1 MANNMLKKISYYL
14 FFLAGGIL
22 LLIALV
28 SFYSITAE
36 LNMVFS
42 TSFQSS
48 KDFFS
53 YYEFPLKFLVGA
65 IASLSLG
72 VTMLRAY
79 QFDKNLVIVEDNYKF
94 NNFFK
99 HREEFNKRFK
109 DEIFLKTIS
118 ELKSLSI
125 DTYFIPLY
133 NIFYYQS
140 YHNFKPTIN
149 KEAKKQIENFLKSV
163 EESEINKEDFDI
175 IKIDKSILENI
186 SEKNNSFLRGLTNTI
201 NSRES
206 PKFRKQL
213 KMLNVADTDIGPTTT
228 KFVYFNEF
236 FWSISFYNSLN
247 TFDGAMVVRC
257 ENFLNNFENYR
268 SGLSL

>member
-1 MANNMLKKISYYL
+1 MSKKISYYL
-14 FFLAGGIL
+14 FFGVGGIL
-22 LLIALV
+22 LVVAIA
-28 SFYSITAE
+28 SFFSINTE
-36 LNMVFS
+36 LNLVFLVNYE
-42 TSFQSS
+42 SS
-48 KDFFS
+48 KDFFK
-53 YYEFPLKFLVGA
+53 YYEFPIKFLVGA

-79 QFDKNLVIVEDNYKF
+79 QFDKNIIIVEDNYKF
-94 NNFFK
+94 NNYYK
-99 HREEFNKRFK
+99 HREEFNKRFQ
-109 DEIFLKTIS
+109 DETFLKTIS

-149 KEAKKQIENFLKSV
+149 KEAKDQIENFLKAI
-163 EESEINKEDFDI
+163 EESDINNVDYDL
-175 IKIDKSILENI
+175 IKIDKNILVNI
-186 SEKNNSFLRGLTNTI
+186 SEKNNSFLRGLTITI

-206 PKFRKQL
+206 PKFRQQL
-213 KMLNVADTDIGPTTT
+213 KQLNVADKDIGPATT
-228 KFVYFNEF
+228 KFIYFNEF

-257 ENFLNNFENYR
+257 ENFLINYENYR
-268 SGLSL
+268 SGLSF

>member
-1 MANNMLKKISYYL
+1 MTKKISYYL
-14 FFLAGGIL
+14 FFVVGGIL
-22 LLIALV
+22 LLVAIV
-28 SFYSITAE
+28 SFFTINSD
-36 LNMVFS
+36 LNLVFS
-42 TSFQSS
+42 LSYESS
-48 KDFFS
+48 KDFFK
-53 YYEFPLKFLVGA
+53 YYEFPIKFLVGA
-65 IASLSLG
+65 IALLSLG
-72 VTMLRAY
+72 VTMLRAF
-79 QFDKNLVIVEDNYKF
+79 QFDKNIAIVEDNYKF
-94 NNFFK
+94 NNLLK
-99 HREEFNKRFK
+99 HREEFNKRFQ
-109 DEIFLKTIS
+109 DETFLKTIS

-149 KEAKKQIENFLKSV
+149 KEAKEQIENFLKSI
-163 EESEINKEDFDI
+163 EESDINKEDYDL

-186 SEKNNSFLRGLTNTI
+186 SEKNNSFLRGLTSTI

-206 PKFRKQL
+206 PKFQQQL
-213 KMLNVADTDIGPTTT
+213 EQLIVADKEIGPATT

-257 ENFLNNFENYR
+257 ENFLINFVNYR
-268 SGLSL
+268 SGLGF